1 MKNRYRYPNQRSAPP
16 RESYPSSSGGF
27 KGFWNGTMLA
37 LIGGIFILGVGVGIG
52 FSSTTSFH
60 PESIDSSIEIDQQA
74 PNPEFCVQYGAS
86 AIVSDMRMFV
96 TLKPFNV
103 FVTQPV
109 TQPGCVVRQSNITIL
124 EQQKLVTSERV
135 RDCKRRMNTLGFV
148 GNLEGNPRFDCVY
161 QNDAAGNLFLPDSE
175 RSRRES
181 VNF

>member
-1 MKNRYRYPNQRSAPP
+1 MKNRYPYSNQR
-16 RESYPSSSGGF
+16 YPSSREPYPPSSGGS
-27 KGFWNGTMLA
+27 KGFWNSTMLA
-37 LIGGIFILGVGVGIG
+37 LIGGIFILGVAVGIG

-74 PNPEFCVQYGAS
+74 PNAEFCVQFGAS
-86 AIVSDMRMFV
+86 AIVSDLRMFV

-103 FVTQPV
+103 FVTQPL

-124 EQQKLVTSERV
+124 EQQNLVSSDQV

-148 GNLEGNPRFDCVY
+148 GNLEGKPRFDCVY
-161 QNDAAGNLFLPDSE
+161 QNDAAGNLFLPDAE
-175 RSRRES
+175 RTRRES